1 MGNKKNGAANIF
13 RESNS
18 VLSNRGGKFSDI
30 KIKYKPTYEELLK
43 RQIV

>member
-1 MGNKKNGAANIF
+1 MGNKKNGPACIF
-13 RESNS
+13 RQNNY
-18 VLSNRGGKFSDI
+18 VLSNGGKYSDV